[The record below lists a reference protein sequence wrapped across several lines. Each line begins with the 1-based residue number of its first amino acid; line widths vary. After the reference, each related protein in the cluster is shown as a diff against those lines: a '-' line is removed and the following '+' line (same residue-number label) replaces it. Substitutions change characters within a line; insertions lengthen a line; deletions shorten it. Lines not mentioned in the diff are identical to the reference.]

1 MRYVRLGKSDL
12 EVSRLGLDCHSLGVA
27 QRERGWDPMSYDG
40 QVFAIRTVHAALDSG
55 INIFDTSSATCGA
68 RGEALLG
75 KALSEKQ
82 ADVLL
87 ASRAGNFSDSTEIE
101 YRILASLR
109 RLRAE
114 HIDILYLSDRPLSDG
129 CGDGNVNEDTLTEL
143 ERLKKRGLIGHIGL
157 LASEPLRA
165 TSLISTGCF
174 DIVQMQCNVA
184 KQGPVSDLL
193 DTCVR
198 EDIGV
203 SIIKPL
209 ASKTLKTV
217 VSALDADW
225 TGSSAVRECC
235 LRFLL
240 GDRRVQ
246 LINVGMRWEHEVM
259 SNSRLFSG
267 MDMACGTPTEPMALQ
282 AAQ

>member
-1 MRYVRLGKSDL
+1 MRYVRLGRSGL
-12 EVSRLGLDCHSLGVA
+12 EVSRLGVDCHSLGVA

-40 QVFAIRTVHAALDSG
+40 QVFAIRTVHAALDAG
-55 INIFDTSSATCGA
+55 INIFDTSSSACGA
-68 RGEALLG
+68 RGETLLG
-75 KALSEKQ
+75 RALSEKK

-87 ASRAGNFSDSTEIE
+87 ASRARIYSDSDDMAYSIV
-101 YRILASLR
+101 ASLR
-109 RLRAE
+109 RLRAD
-114 HIDILYLSDRPLSDG
+114 HLDILYLNDRPNTDG
-129 CGDGNVNEDTLTEL
+129 DEVGRVSEETLLEL
-143 ERLKKRGLIGHIGL
+143 DRLKRRGLIGHVGL
-157 LASEPLRA
+157 LVSDPLRA
-165 TSLISTGCF
+165 ASLVATGSF
-174 DIVQMQCNVA
+174 DIVQLQCNVA
-184 KQGPVSDLL
+184 KQGPVTELL
-193 DTCVR
+193 DACV
-198 EDIGV
+198 EADIGV

-225 TGSSAVRECC
+225 RGSTAVRECC

-246 LINVGMRWEHEVM
+246 LINVGMRWEHEVA

-267 MDMACGTPTEPMALQ
+267 LDLPYGPPSEPMALR

>member
-1 MRYVRLGKSDL
+1 MRYVRLGRSGL

-40 QVFAIRTVHAALDSG
+40 QVFAIRTVHAALDAG
-55 INIFDTSSATCGA
+55 INIFDTSSSACGA
-68 RGEALLG
+68 RGETLLG
-75 KALSEKQ
+75 RALSEKK

-87 ASRAGNFSDSTEIE
+87 ASRARTYTGSDDIARSIV
-101 YRILASLR
+101 ASLR
-109 RLRAE
+109 RLRA
-114 HIDILYLSDRPLSDG
+114 HNLDILYLSDRSPADG
-129 CGDGNVNEDTLTEL
+129 EDGGHVSEETLMEL
-143 ERLKKRGLIGHIGL
+143 DRLKRRGIVRHVGL
-157 LASEPLRA
+157 VVSDPLRA
-165 TSLISTGCF
+165 SSLVSTGCF
-174 DIVQMQCNVA
+174 DVVQLQCNVA
-184 KQGPVSDLL
+184 KQGPVTDLL
-193 DTCVR
+193 DACVR
-198 EDIGV
+198 ADIGI

-225 TGSSAVRECC
+225 RGSNAVRECC

-246 LINVGMRWEHEVM
+246 LINVGMRWEHEVAA
-259 SNSRLFSG
+259 NSRQFAGSELPYGS
-267 MDMACGTPTEPMALQ
+267 PNEPLALR

>member
-1 MRYVRLGKSDL
+1 MRYVRLGRSDL
-12 EVSRLGLDCHSLGVA
+12 KVSRLGLDCHSLGVA

-40 QVFAIRTVHAALDSG
+40 QVFAIRTVHAALDAG
-55 INIFDTSSATCGA
+55 INIFDTSTETCGA
-68 RGEALLG
+68 RGESLLG
-75 KALSEKQ
+75 RALSEKQ
-82 ADVLL
+82 ANVLL
-87 ASRAGNFSDSTEIE
+87 ASRAGHYSDSTEIE
-101 YRILASLR
+101 YSILASLR

-114 HIDILYLSDRPLSDG
+114 HIDILYLNDRPQ
-129 CGDGNVNEDTLTEL
+129 GDGTDGGHVNEDTLAEL
-143 ERLKKRGLIGHIGL
+143 ERLKKNGLIGHVGL
-157 LASEPLRA
+157 VASDPLRA
-165 TSLISTGCF
+165 ASLIATGCF

-184 KQGPVSDLL
+184 KQGPVSELL
-193 DTCVR
+193 DACVR

-246 LINVGMRWEHEVM
+246 LINVGMRWEHEVV

-267 MDMACGTPTEPMALQ
+267 MEFPRGPTNEPVALQ
-282 AAQ
+282 VAQ

>member
-1 MRYVRLGKSDL
+1 MRYVRLGRSGL

-40 QVFAIRTVHAALDSG
+40 QVFAIRTVHAALDAG
-55 INIFDTSSATCGA
+55 INIFDTSSSACGT
-68 RGEALLG
+68 RGETLLG
-75 KALSEKQ
+75 RALSEKK

-87 ASRAGNFSDSTEIE
+87 ASRARTFSDSDDIE
-101 YRILASLR
+101 YSILASLR

-114 HIDILYLSDRPLSDG
+114 HLDILYLNDRPLADEDSSAG
-129 CGDGNVNEDTLTEL
+129 VNEETISEL
-143 ERLKKRGLIGHIGL
+143 ERLKRRGLIGHVGL
-157 LASEPLRA
+157 LASDPLRA
-165 TSLISTGCF
+165 ASLIATGCF
-174 DIVQMQCNVA
+174 DIVQLQCNVA
-184 KQGPVSDLL
+184 KQGPVSELL
-193 DTCVR
+193 DCCVS
-198 EDIGV
+198 ENIGV
-203 SIIKPL
+203 SIMKPL

-225 TGSSAVRECC
+225 RGSNAVRECC

-246 LINVGMRWEHEVM
+246 LINVGMRWEHEVV

-267 MDMACGTPTEPMALQ
+267 LDLPCGPPNEPMAVR
-282 AAQ
+282 AAH

>member
-1 MRYVRLGKSDL
+1 MRYVRLGRSDL
-12 EVSRLGLDCHSLGVA
+12 DVSRLGLDCHSLGVA

-40 QVFAIRTVHAALDSG
+40 QVFAIRTVHAALDAG
-55 INIFDTSSATCGA
+55 INIFDTSSSTCGA
-68 RGEALLG
+68 RGETLLG
-75 KALSEKQ
+75 RALSEKK

-87 ASRAGNFSDSTEIE
+87 ASRARTYSDSEDIE
-101 YRILASLR
+101 HSIIASLR

-114 HIDILYLSDRPLSDG
+114 HLDILYLNDRSPAD
-129 CGDGNVNEDTLTEL
+129 GDGGTVSEDTLLEL
-143 ERLKKRGLIGHIGL
+143 GRLKRHGLIGHVGL
-157 LASEPLRA
+157 LVSDPLRA
-165 TSLISTGCF
+165 SSLVATGCF
-174 DIVQMQCNVA
+174 DIVQLQCNVA
-184 KQGPVSDLL
+184 KQGPITELL
-193 DTCVR
+193 DECVSA
-198 EDIGV
+198 DIGV

-225 TGSSAVRECC
+225 RGSNAVRECC

-246 LINVGMRWEHEVM
+246 LINVGMRWEHEVA
-259 SNSRLFSG
+259 SNSRLFAG
-267 MDMACGTPTEPMALQ
+267 MDIPCGPPNEPMALR